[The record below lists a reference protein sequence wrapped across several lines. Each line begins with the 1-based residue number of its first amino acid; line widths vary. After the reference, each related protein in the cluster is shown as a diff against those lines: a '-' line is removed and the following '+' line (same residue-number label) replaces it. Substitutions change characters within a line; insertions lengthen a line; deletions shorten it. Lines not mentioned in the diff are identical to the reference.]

1 MCYLVCCV
9 LCCALCPPIPPPH
22 DHHARAPQIVWVFR
36 VQDTPGYGD
45 DQDIS
50 RHIELIVEHIESQ
63 NKKWLEMETAKD
75 RCVCRGQRGW
85 LGAGC

>member
-1 MCYLVCCV
+1 MSAVCCPAV
-9 LCCALCPPIPPPH
+9 LCPPLAPR
-22 DHHARAPQIVWVFR
+22 ARTPQIVWVFR

-75 RCVCRGQRGW
+75 RCAGGGGW
-85 LGAGC
+85 LGAGR